1 MMFQHRNDI
10 VGIFA
15 QHKVAAN
22 LLMIIML
29 LSGAYGLDRMNV
41 QFFPNFQL
49 DMVTVS
55 VVWTGASA
63 EDIEDGITIPL
74 EQRLK
79 NLDNLKKM
87 TSTSALGVASIT
99 LEFREGSDPL
109 LALDQT
115 RRLVDEFR
123 NLPSEAEKPEISQ
136 AMRYEN
142 VARLLVTGPEDPG
155 ELRELVR
162 RFESEL
168 LARGIDKVDIAGLPE
183 QEIAIEI
190 PSADL
195 ERLGLSLEG
204 VRIINLEE
212 EKVAS
217 INPVPASDDDEED
230 AVRFEAER
238 QALAQLNH
246 DGITKV
252 FDAGSTPDGRPYF
265 AM

>member
-1 MMFQHRNDI
+1 MRHRSDLL
-10 VGIFA
+10 GTFA
-15 QHKVAAN
+15 HHPVAAN
-22 LLMIIML
+22 LLMLIML
-29 LSGAYGLDRMNV
+29 LAGVFALDRLNV

-49 DMVTVS
+49 DFISVR

-190 PSADL
+190 PSAEL
-195 ERLGLSLEG
+195 ERLGLSLDQIGQRVAALSKDQPAG
-204 VRIINLEE
+204 VMGEN
-212 EKVAS
+212 
-217 INPVPASDDDEED
+217 
-230 AVRFEAER
+230 
-238 QALAQLNH
+238 
-246 DGITKV
+246 DGARELRNRTEISHI
-252 FDAGSTPDGRPYF
+252 F
-265 AM
+265 